1 MRTIVFDQGYNRV
14 EYRNIVQLERAKLNH
29 LLTEERRLI
38 DILTRSAEKMIK
50 SKPQILVDTKIIWRN
65 IINHRLV
72 QDVHRRL
79 DCLTDA
85 YPQFLTQVK
94 AVRDSIKERFFAAIK
109 TVCETVHA
117 AVCHNNYVIR

>member
-14 EYRNIVQLERAKLNH
+14 EYRNIVQLERVKLNQ

-38 DILTRSAEKMIK
+38 ETLTRSAEKIIK
-50 SKPQILVDTKIIWRN
+50 SKPQILVDTKVIWRN

-72 QDVHRRL
+72 QDVRRRL

-85 YPQFLTQVK
+85 YPQFVQQVN
-94 AVRDSIKERFFAAIK
+94 AVRDSIKERFFVAIN
-109 TVCETVHA
+109 
-117 AVCHNNYVIR
+117 AVRYSAQVSIFHNN